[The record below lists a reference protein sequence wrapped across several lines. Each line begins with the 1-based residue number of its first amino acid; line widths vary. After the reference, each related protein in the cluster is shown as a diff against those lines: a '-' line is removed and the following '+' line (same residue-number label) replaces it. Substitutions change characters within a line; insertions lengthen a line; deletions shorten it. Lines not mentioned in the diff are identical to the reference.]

1 MGLCFSLPGR
11 RRMGPRMGMGAA
23 ADMAWGRW
31 VVTDM
36 EDTTAEWEWVWAE
49 DMAEGDTE
57 EDMEDVVE
65 DMEGA
70 MDGGGSR

>member
-1 MGLCFSLPGR
+1 
-11 RRMGPRMGMGAA
+11 
-23 ADMAWGRW
+23 MAWGRW

-36 EDTTAEWEWVWAE
+36 EDTTAVWEWVWV
-49 DMAEGDTE
+49 EGDTE
-57 EDMEDVVE
+57 EGTEDAEE